1 MSVTHPPDFERT
13 IHTANIWLKS
23 VCEGLGTE
31 DRHLA
36 HRVLRTWMHTLRD
49 RLTVDVAAHFA
60 AQLPELMRGAYYDGW
75 DPSIVPIKY
84 DRAGYLSR
92 FSHEAR
98 VSTEEVPGSR
108 PRSPRSY
115 ASMSRPGHWS
125 RRWNRSRTTSGTSS
139 FSRPDGRWAGA
150 GQTAAPS
157 PGRRPPDGR

>member
-23 VCEGLGTE
+23 VSEELGTE

-36 HRVLRTWMHTLRD
+36 HRVLRTWLHTLRD

-75 DPSIVPIKY
+75 TPSSVPIKY
-84 DRAGYLSR
+84 DREGYVNR

-98 VSTEEVPGSR
+98 VAPEDVPKI
-108 PRSPRSY
+108 
-115 ASMSRPGHWS
+115 A
-125 RRWNRSRTTSGTSS
+125 
-139 FSRPDGRWAGA
+139 AA
-150 GQTAAPS
+150 VTAAVREHVS
-157 PGRRPPDGR
+157 PGTLESALEQIPRDIRDILLQPVG